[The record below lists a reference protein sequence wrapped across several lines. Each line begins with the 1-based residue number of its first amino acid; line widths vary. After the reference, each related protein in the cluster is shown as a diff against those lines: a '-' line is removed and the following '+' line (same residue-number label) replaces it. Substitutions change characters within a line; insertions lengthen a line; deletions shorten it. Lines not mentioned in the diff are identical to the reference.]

1 MLFRSVYMKF
11 CAIGIRLSK
20 AFQDYVDNL
29 DVIFQQSE
37 KVMDVYNNACDKLG
51 DYQAKMSIVKKE
63 ETEQN
68 LKAEKQSLMIF
79 VKEFER
85 FNQES
90 NVFRIALATLFDGAA
105 VKLSLDACEAAE
117 FCQYLVLY
125 PTIVNPTNEAVELD
139 DYVLSLMKDRKSVV

>member
-1 MLFRSVYMKF
+1 MKF

-79 VKEFER
+79 VKE
-85 FNQES
+85 S

-139 DYVLSLMKDRKSVV
+139 DYVLSLMNEVKENEK